1 MSQREDDEIL
11 YECECFHIS
20 RYVDDEGTANVRIS
34 FFDHGLDLYMSDEEF
49 GHFANALGELRPRAR
64 TSLHH

>member
-1 MSQREDDEIL
+1 MSHRE
-11 YECECFHIS
+11 
-20 RYVDDEGTANVRIS
+20 DDEGTANVRIS

-49 GHFANALGELRPRAR
+49 GHFAEALGELRPQAR